1 MTKEKVRVILH
12 LQTNRSEGQLESVK
26 QDDDEMT
33 SLIKR
38 NFNEHMAIILQ
49 EQWTKQCQTEELK
62 YIQEFSKKEQWFK
75 ENWTSISKPRHGVS
89 RDPNNQKNNINY
101 QKYYRNGY
109 SRDSYNYRSK
119 KKQLDT
125 RNNYRSNTG
134 HK

>member
-1 MTKEKVRVILH
+1 MIKEKVRVILH

-26 QDDDEMT
+26 QDDNEMT
-33 SLIKR
+33 ILIKR
-38 NFNEHMAIILQ
+38 NFSEHIAIILQ

-75 ENWTSISKPRHGVS
+75 ENWTSISKPRHRVS

-109 SRDSYNYRSK
+109 SRDKNNR
-119 KKQLDT
+119 

>member
-1 MTKEKVRVILH
+1 MQNLTKEKVRTVLL

-26 QDDDEMT
+26 QVDNEMK

-38 NFNEHMAIILQ
+38 NFNEHIAIIPR

-62 YIQEFSKKEQWFK
+62 FMQEFSKKEQWFK
-75 ENWTSISKPRHGVS
+75 ESWTSISKPRHGVS
-89 RDPNNQKNNINY
+89 RDPNNQENNINY
-101 QKYYRNGY
+101 RTYYRNGY
-109 SRDSYNYRSK
+109 SRDKNNR
-119 KKQLDT
+119 